1 MNILTREHLLDGSY
15 LARLALPADF
25 SWSEEDVNR
34 SLAQAL
40 EGRPSD
46 MIWVFAYGSLMWN
59 PMLELADKS
68 PAELDGWHRSFSV
81 RSISGRGT
89 LEHPGRVLAL
99 EAGGQVQGVA
109 LRIRPEVVD
118 TEMRLLW
125 LREMAGGAYLPSWV
139 PVVLASGDS
148 VEALAFVGNPA
159 HPQHETDVSVETV
172 TRLVAKAAGRFGSN
186 ADYVLALHQALIE
199 LGLEDEYIKAIAGG
213 LQSQS
218 R

>member
-1 MNILTREHLLDGSY
+1 MSILTREHLLDGSY
-15 LARLALPADF
+15 LARLALPVGS

-59 PMLELADKS
+59 PMLELAEES
-68 PAELDGWHRSFSV
+68 LAVLDGWHRSFSV

-89 LEHPGRVLAL
+89 LEHPGRVPL

-118 TEMRLLW
+118 AEMRLLW
-125 LREMAGGAYLPSWV
+125 LREMAGGRTCRPGFPLCSLVAIVSRPWPSWV
-139 PVVLASGDS
+139 TLHTHSMKRMHVWKRLPDWLQRQQAASARMPTMYS
-148 VEALAFVGNPA
+148 
-159 HPQHETDVSVETV
+159 HSTK
-172 TRLVAKAAGRFGSN
+172 R
-186 ADYVLALHQALIE
+186 
-199 LGLEDEYIKAIAGG
+199 
-213 LQSQS
+213 
-218 R
+218 